1 MKYIKALTEK
11 GLNKEDLSKPIISK
25 IEGLE
30 YLFKKMSEVN
40 VAELSDEAK
49 EEYKES
55 MQEINGMDEDLVKSI
70 NKFDPEV
77 YKTRLAVAEKMRKAR
92 VEKKNKPKEEV
103 KEPQNEEVKEVVVE
117 KPQSNIEE
125 SEKINK
131 KLEEL
136 KSQVQVDVSAFEQ
149 PRQTQVI
156 ETDDLE
162 KVDKIKPR
170 KMSNSVILMGVGAFL
185 LTWGAVNFFK
195 DRR

>member
-117 KPQSNIEE
+117 KPQSNIDE